1 MFGRRRYLRDIQSR
15 NQVVRGN
22 AERNAINAPIQGTA
36 ADIIK
41 IAMVRIHERLKS
53 EKYAS
58 KMILQVHDE
67 LIFEVEPG
75 ELDRLREMVVNEMS
89 GAAKLDVPL
98 KVDVGT
104 GSNWLEAH

>member
-1 MFGRRRYLRDIQSR
+1 
-15 NQVVRGN
+15 
-22 AERNAINAPIQGTA
+22 
-36 ADIIK
+36 
-41 IAMVRIHERLKS
+41 MVRIHERLKS